1 MNVTHKT
8 INLKGLDI
16 YQTIYLPEGSPK
28 AVVQINHG
36 LAEHSERYIDFANF
50 LCSKGFAVYIH
61 DHPGHGKS
69 INEKIPTGHLL
80 WRGGWDLM
88 LDAIHR
94 INKTIR
100 KKHPQVAVFL
110 LGHSMGSLL
119 SRHYNA
125 TFPMY
130 FKGMIL
136 SGTTEPDVA
145 TLRSLLTFIRMNRV
159 IRKQTYSHKMLN
171 GFFYKSYNRVLK
183 NTRTQFDW
191 LSSNPE
197 EVDKYINDPLCGF
210 PLSMGFFK
218 NLSLGSIQM
227 LKAEKNLKF
236 RKNFSTLIISGQND
250 PVGNFGKDPKL
261 VERKYINQ
269 GFYRT
274 KLVLLEGRHELLNE
288 TEEIRMKTYE
298 NIISFFEDKL
308 MGNF

>member
-1 MNVTHKT
+1 
-8 INLKGLDI
+8 
-16 YQTIYLPEGSPK
+16 
-28 AVVQINHG
+28 
-36 LAEHSERYIDFANF
+36 
-50 LCSKGFAVYIH
+50 
-61 DHPGHGKS
+61 
-69 INEKIPTGHLL
+69 
-80 WRGGWDLM
+80 
-88 LDAIHR
+88 
-94 INKTIR
+94 
-100 KKHPQVAVFL
+100 
-110 LGHSMGSLL
+110 
-119 SRHYNA
+119 
-125 TFPMY
+125 
-130 FKGMIL
+130 
-136 SGTTEPDVA
+136 
-145 TLRSLLTFIRMNRV
+145 MNRV

-210 PLSMGFFK
+210 PLSIGFFK

-288 TEEIRMKTYE
+288 TEEIRLKTYE
-298 NIISFFEDKL
+298 NIVSFFEDKL